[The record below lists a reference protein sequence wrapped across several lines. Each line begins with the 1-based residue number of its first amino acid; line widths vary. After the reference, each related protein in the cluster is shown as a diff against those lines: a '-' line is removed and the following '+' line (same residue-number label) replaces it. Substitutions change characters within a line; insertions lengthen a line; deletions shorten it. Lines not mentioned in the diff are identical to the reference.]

1 MKEGKAEIGWEG
13 LGWLIIY
20 TCFIVINRTEKLEI
34 LKSFKEFKMCVR
46 EAKEKRGRSSV
57 VDYLLLLQKIAN
69 KTKQRGQE
77 VKYSEH
83 FTVVVNLNNRL
94 FIYHLSKATNMM
106 KKILKI
112 KEFQI
117 FLNVCGG
124 GERRQKIVKQ
134 KF

>member
-1 MKEGKAEIGWEG
+1 M
-13 LGWLIIY
+13 
-20 TCFIVINRTEKLEI
+20 
-34 LKSFKEFKMCVR
+34 LKSFKEFKMCVK
-46 EAKEKRGRSSV
+46 EAKEERGRSSV
-57 VDYLLLLQKIAN
+57 VDYLLLPQKIEN

-117 FLNVCGG
+117 FFKCLWWWREKAKNS
-124 GERRQKIVKQ
+124 EAKILETG
-134 KF
+134 